1 MGSCG
6 EHLLHSDSVQ
16 TSSQTAQ
23 ITQSVCTLGHGQVKE
38 DYTRKKAFGDGY
50 QKQAGL
56 LWNFELWPHEDKFW
70 LAGNSTNFLPEEG
83 ALLRYLPI
91 FFFSLKFLES
101 TEPFWRGF
109 LPHLHHG
116 TGWLSSVLWFLFLLG
131 SSISSWLKCAS
142 SLWEGK
148 HRMSLTQPQK
158 NVCFGLFCQQ
168 WAWSEWKRGVEEE
181 VVHALLAQLLC
192 STYKLHD
199 LGQIMLVSPT
209 LHL

>member
-91 FFFSLKFLES
+91 FFFFPQVSWVYRTILTWLFATFTSRNRLAVLCSLISFPTWQFHFLL
-101 TEPFWRGF
+101 TQMCF
-109 LPHLHHG
+109 LSLGRKAQDVTDP
-116 TGWLSSVLWFLFLLG
+116 TPEECVLWVVLPAVGMVWVKEG
-131 SSISSWLKCAS
+131 SRGRGGARIAGSAS
-142 SLWEGK
+142 L
-148 HRMSLTQPQK
+148 
-158 NVCFGLFCQQ
+158 
-168 WAWSEWKRGVEEE
+168 
-181 VVHALLAQLLC
+181 
-192 STYKLHD
+192 
-199 LGQIMLVSPT
+199 